1 MKKKTI
7 ALTFSLL
14 FFGTITFSGLAM
26 TTGLIN
32 TSQVI
37 DKDKDKKAKKSK
49 KDDCKN
55 AKSCCDYKKV
65 DKSCDDKKTGE
76 DDK

>member
-1 MKKKTI
+1 MKKKI
-7 ALTFSLL
+7 SALTFGLL
-14 FFGTITFSGLAM
+14 FFGTITFSGLTMA
-26 TTGLIN
+26 TDLNN

-49 KDDCKN
+49 KDDCKK

-65 DKSCDDKKTGE
+65 DKSCDDKNTGE